1 MCDFI
6 ICKEKANGIAKRTLS
21 RWLLSIKRRISL
33 IKTIFLDFY
42 FKENYIPT
50 ETILFQKNKLKGG
63 CIFENNGFLFAVGE
77 FLILFIKITMA
88 FYNKEITE
96 CEYLM
101 ETAIIILR
109 FLLKVDKILEN

>member
-1 MCDFI
+1 
-6 ICKEKANGIAKRTLS
+6 
-21 RWLLSIKRRISL
+21 
-33 IKTIFLDFY
+33 
-42 FKENYIPT
+42 
-50 ETILFQKNKLKGG
+50 
-63 CIFENNGFLFAVGE
+63 
-77 FLILFIKITMA
+77 MA

>member
-1 MCDFI
+1 M
-6 ICKEKANGIAKRTLS
+6 
-21 RWLLSIKRRISL
+21 
-33 IKTIFLDFY
+33 KTMV
-42 FKENYIPT
+42 
-50 ETILFQKNKLKGG
+50 
-63 CIFENNGFLFAVGE
+63 FLFAVGE

>member
-63 CIFENNGFLFAVGE
+63 CIFENNGFFIRGRR
-77 FLILFIKITMA
+77 ILDSI
-88 FYNKEITE
+88 YQDHNGV
-96 CEYLM
+96 LQ
-101 ETAIIILR
+101 
-109 FLLKVDKILEN
+109 